1 MVASKILNIRV
12 YVTQCGAKIF
22 SRKIIDDFFPNS
34 LFHHGCLMLN
44 FFPGFYYIY
53 RMERIIKIYYEHPVS
68 KWANID
74 RSKVKPIF
82 FLKALFEL

>member
-1 MVASKILNIRV
+1 MSPNVERKYFQGRFLM
-12 YVTQCGAKIF
+12 IF
-22 SRKIIDDFFPNS
+22 SPNS

-44 FFPGFYYIY
+44 FFTGFYYTY

-74 RSKVKPIF
+74 GSKVKPIF
-82 FLKALFEL
+82 FSEGTI